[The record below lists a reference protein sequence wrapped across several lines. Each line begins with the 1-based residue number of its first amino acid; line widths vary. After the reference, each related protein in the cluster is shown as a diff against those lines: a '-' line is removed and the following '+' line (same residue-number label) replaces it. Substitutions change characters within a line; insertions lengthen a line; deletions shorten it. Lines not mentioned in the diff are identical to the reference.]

1 MWREVLL
8 QKRED
13 IFPSLASNEYRR
25 YSNCFDE
32 DNTHRRYLPY
42 CWWTFINKLATMHI
56 WPSQDNQRRYEQLA
70 SHIQFDASKF
80 PHIHLTTRLVPLV
93 HFLFIINMP
102 SRRVQ
107 PSTVEQQAT
116 VEARQEAQELQGQVD
131 AATQRA
137 IDSRAD
143 NQPPTTKKAY
153 SRPQA
158 MWKVSP
164 LMASSGT
171 AGRT

>member
-1 MWREVLL
+1 MGKSLYCQDKSGVTQDLELPLAGLGSSAYPVCDKSPLPLIRQGRKVYPVG
-8 QKRED
+8 QKGLYQFVRFPKTVPD
-13 IFPSLASNEYRR
+13 STIFHFR
-25 YSNCFDE
+25 YSTLQGKKE
-32 DNTHRRYLPY
+32 EL
-42 CWWTFINKLATMHI
+42 L
-56 WPSQDNQRRYEQLA
+56 S
-70 SHIQFDASKF
+70 
-80 PHIHLTTRLVPLV
+80 
-93 HFLFIINMP
+93 LFIINM
-102 SRRVQ
+102 SSHQVQ

-158 MWKVSP
+158 LWKASP
-164 LMASSGT
+164 LAPEPL
-171 AGRT
+171 GRSQILYLSYHLP

>member
-1 MWREVLL
+1 
-8 QKRED
+8 
-13 IFPSLASNEYRR
+13 
-25 YSNCFDE
+25 
-32 DNTHRRYLPY
+32 
-42 CWWTFINKLATMHI
+42 
-56 WPSQDNQRRYEQLA
+56 
-70 SHIQFDASKF
+70 
-80 PHIHLTTRLVPLV
+80 
-93 HFLFIINMP
+93 MP

-116 VEARQEAQELQGQVD
+116 VEAPQEAQGLQGQMD

-137 IDSRAD
+137 IDRCVD

-164 LMASSGT
+164 LAP
-171 AGRT
+171 